1 MHRKEVIA
9 MAPEEKLA
17 RRPEAE
23 VTRRE
28 QDPEYYMPAVDI
40 SETENEVI
48 LKYDMPGVEK
58 EKVEITAEK
67 NTLTVIGNV
76 NRESFGDVV
85 YQETK
90 IGNYRR
96 QFTLPDDVDSDKIT
110 ADMKDGLLTIK
121 IEKPEKAKPKR
132 IEITSG

>member
-1 MHRKEVIA
+1 

-17 RRPEAE
+17 KRPEAE

-28 QDPEYYMPAVDI
+28 QGPECYMPAVDI

-58 EKVEITAEK
+58 EQVEITAEK

-76 NRESFGDVV
+76 NRESLGDVV

-90 IGNYRR
+90 VGNYRR

-121 IEKPEKAKPKR
+121 ISKPEKAKPKK
-132 IEITSG
+132 IQITGG

>member
-1 MHRKEVIA
+1 

-17 RRPEAE
+17 KRPEAE

-28 QDPEYYMPAVDI
+28 QGPEYYMPAVDI

-58 EKVEITAEK
+58 EQVEITAEK

-76 NRESFGDVV
+76 SRESLGDVV
-85 YQETK
+85 YQETR

-121 IEKPEKAKPKR
+121 ISKPEKAKPKR

>member
-1 MHRKEVIA
+1 

-17 RRPEAE
+17 KRPEAE

-28 QDPEYYMPAVDI
+28 QGPEYYIPAVDI

-58 EKVEITAEK
+58 EQVEITAEK

-76 NRESFGDVV
+76 SRESLGDVV
-85 YQETK
+85 YQETR

-96 QFTLPDDVDSDKIT
+96 QFTLPGDVDSDKIT
-110 ADMKDGLLTIK
+110 ADMKDGLLKIK
-121 IEKPEKAKPKR
+121 ISKPEKAKPKR

>member
-1 MHRKEVIA
+1 

-17 RRPEAE
+17 KRPEAE
-23 VTRRE
+23 VTRRD
-28 QDPEYYMPAVDI
+28 QDPEYYVPAVDI

-76 NRESFGDVV
+76 NREFPGDVV
-85 YQETK
+85 YQETRV
-90 IGNYRR
+90 GNYRR

-121 IEKPEKAKPKR
+121 ISKPEKAKPKR